1 MTALNAE
8 FYTNCWILVI
18 IYAACQEPLVALGAF
33 CMLKLSMFLIN
44 DNKRRAATSTLER
57 DKGTY
62 ALELRG
68 NTCSEHP
75 ARKDNG
81 GVCSLYACDVIWEC
95 RMGQQAC
102 GGVCCN
108 PLRFAERRSGA
119 TQETICKVLD
129 ALYELIM
136 S

>member
-1 MTALNAE
+1 MTALN
-8 FYTNCWILVI
+8 TNCWVVLILFAV
-18 IYAACQEPLVALGAF
+18 CQEPLVALGVL

-57 DKGTY
+57 DKNPY

-68 NTCSEHP
+68 NSCSEHP
-75 ARKDNG
+75 ARKVNG
-81 GVCSLYACDVIWEC
+81 GVRSLYACDVIWEC

-102 GGVCCN
+102 GRVCCN
-108 PLRFAERRSGA
+108 DLRSAERRSGA
-119 TQETICKVLD
+119 TQEAICKVLD